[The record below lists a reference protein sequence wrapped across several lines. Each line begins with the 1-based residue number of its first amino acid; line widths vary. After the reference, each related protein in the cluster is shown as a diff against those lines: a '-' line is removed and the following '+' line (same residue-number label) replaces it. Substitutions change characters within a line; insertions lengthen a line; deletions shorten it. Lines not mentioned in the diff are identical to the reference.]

1 MYDRISSNA
10 SASESMKRGS
20 SAHSS
25 HCSSSEL
32 KYLDAASSVYLEETN
47 VGRQAPTSR
56 TTRPCGRAATLPVA
70 GSSLARARL
79 LIYVLTDR
87 KSVMQAA

>member
-1 MYDRISSNA
+1 VRLDLGEERLHAEVLGLEQHASAEPLTCCGSRRTPLRMYDRISSNA

-32 KYLDAASSVYLEETN
+32 KYLDAASS
-47 VGRQAPTSR
+47 
-56 TTRPCGRAATLPVA
+56 
-70 GSSLARARL
+70 
-79 LIYVLTDR
+79 D
-87 KSVMQAA
+87 